1 MARIARALLVC
12 AVAVACVGC
21 AQARSPDRRGSEA
34 APLAKANLTE
44 YVPAAGLRWLAV
56 ARLAELA
63 RMPEMRTSIEL
74 LFPSARLD
82 AFAIATGLDLRT
94 TPVAAAAGFDLATL
108 FLAETPWEN
117 ALIERKFV
125 ERLTASVRAETSARG
140 VRRVSGTVG
149 LTPETLIRAE
159 GRFVAVSVGDP
170 TPARVAA
177 LYAEGRLGRSP
188 PALKGSALS
197 TLHEELAEAPL
208 RFYAPG
214 PFSDEWARGARGL
227 LGVTLA
233 LGVAAYPEADTL
245 RVVAVLSG
253 RWNGADVAQ
262 LEAAWN
268 DLATSSLGRLLG
280 LDQPASPAEVTVS
293 DDQLALRVRLAR
305 LPLVTGL
312 RAAVAADVWEFLKV
326 PNTPKIAPTAPVAPP

>member
-1 MARIARALLVC
+1 M
-12 AVAVACVGC
+12 
-21 AQARSPDRRGSEA
+21 RSS
-34 APLAKANLTE
+34 L
-44 YVPAAGLRWLAV
+44 
-56 ARLAELA
+56 
-63 RMPEMRTSIEL
+63 EL

-82 AFAIATGLDLRT
+82 AFASATGVDLRQ

-117 ALIERKFV
+117 GNIEQKFI
-125 ERLTASVRAETSARG
+125 ERLTGPSRAEVGFRG
-140 VRRVSGTVG
+140 VHRVSGTVG
-149 LTPETLIRAE
+149 LTPETLVRADH
-159 GRFVAVSVGDP
+159 RFVAVSVGDP
-170 TPARVAA
+170 TEARVAE

-197 TLHEELAEAPL
+197 TLPPELASAPIRL
-208 RFYAPG
+208 YAPG
-214 PFSDEWARGARGL
+214 PFSGEWARGARGL

-233 LGVAAYPEADTL
+233 LGVAAYSEAETL

-253 RWNGADVAQ
+253 KWNGSDISQ

-268 DLATSSLGRLLG
+268 DLAGSSMGRLLG
-280 LDQPASPAEVTVS
+280 LDQPATPAEVTVT
-293 DDQLALRVRLAR
+293 DDQLTLHVRLAR

-326 PNTPKIAPTAPVAPP
+326 PNTPKIAPTAPSAAP

>member
-1 MARIARALLVC
+1 MEAL
-12 AVAVACVGC
+12 
-21 AQARSPDRRGSEA
+21 
-34 APLAKANLTE
+34 PLPKADLTD

-56 ARLAELA
+56 ARLSELA
-63 RMPEMRTSIEL
+63 RAPELRTSLEL
-74 LFPSARLD
+74 LFPTARLD
-82 AFAIATGLDLRT
+82 AFASATGLDLRQA
-94 TPVAAAAGFDLATL
+94 PVAAAAGFDLATL

-117 ALIERKFV
+117 AIIEQKFIK
-125 ERLTASVRAETSARG
+125 RLTTTPRVEASPRG
-140 VRRVSGTVG
+140 VRRVAGTMG

-159 GRFVAVSVGDP
+159 RRFVAVSVGDP
-170 TPARVAA
+170 TEARIAE

-197 TLHEELAEAPL
+197 TLPIELASAPV

-233 LGVAAYPEADTL
+233 LGVAAYSDAETL
-245 RVVAVLSG
+245 RVVAVFSG
-253 RWNGADVAQ
+253 RWNGADIGQ

-268 DLATSSLGRLLG
+268 DLAGSSMGRLLG
-280 LDQPASPAEVTVS
+280 LDQPATPAEVSVT
-293 DDQLALRVRLAR
+293 DDQLTLRVRLAR

-312 RAAVAADVWEFLKV
+312 RAAVVADVWEFLKV
-326 PNTPKIAPTAPVAPP
+326 PNTPEIAPVAPSAVP

>member
-1 MARIARALLVC
+1 MACAVSFACLGCAGARA
-12 AVAVACVGC
+12 
-21 AQARSPDRRGSEA
+21 PDRTGLEA
-34 APLAKANLTE
+34 APLPKADLTD

-63 RMPEMRTSIEL
+63 HAPEMRSSLEL
-74 LFPSARLD
+74 LFPAARLD
-82 AFAIATGLDLRT
+82 AFASATALDLREA
-94 TPVAAAAGFDLATL
+94 PVAAAAGFDLATL

-117 ALIERKFV
+117 ASVERKFIA
-125 ERLTASVRAETSARG
+125 RLTATPRAETSARG
-140 VRRVSGTVG
+140 VHRIYGTVG
-149 LTPETLIRAE
+149 LTPETFIRADH
-159 GRFVAVSVGDP
+159 RFVAVSVGDP
-170 TPARVAA
+170 TPARVVQ

-188 PALKGSALS
+188 SALKGSALS
-197 TLHEELAEAPL
+197 TLPAELATAPI

-233 LGVAAYPEADTL
+233 LGVAAYSEAETL

-268 DLATSSLGRLLG
+268 DLAGSSMGRLLG
-280 LDQPASPAEVTVS
+280 LDQPATPAEVTVT
-293 DDQLALRVRLAR
+293 DEQLTLRIRLAR

-326 PNTPKIAPTAPVAPP
+326 PNTSKIAPEAPPAAP